1 MEGAEFVT
9 YIFLF
14 AVTAT
19 AMLTYYGRI
28 RKASREYTKA
38 RTVLGD
44 IVLSF
49 KTDLQTQER
58 RVKDVEQRSEKT
70 WADSRLIA
78 QIVNLEVEDIQKE
91 VVELKKTEQTIV
103 EKCRAIEQKID
114 KMVVGRIEVADVP
127 QAESLRQQS
136 EISLTQGGPLMHIRR
151 DRAVAGLTETELR
164 ILHVLADDGEKT
176 GTQIRY
182 VIHLTREHTA
192 RLMKKLY
199 ASGYIERDTRT
210 MPYMY
215 RIKKEMKE
223 LLR

>member
-1 MEGAEFVT
+1 MEGAESVT

-14 AVTAT
+14 AVTAM
-19 AMLTYYGRI
+19 AMLAYYGRI

-38 RTVLGD
+38 RTILED

-49 KTDLQTQER
+49 KTDLQTQEK
-58 RVKDVEQRSEKT
+58 RVRDLEHRSEET

-78 QIVNLEVEDIQKE
+78 QTVNLEVEDIQKE
-91 VVELKKTEQTIV
+91 VFELKKTEQIIV
-103 EKCRAIEQKID
+103 EKCRIIEQKID
-114 KMVVGRIEVADVP
+114 NMVVGRVEVADLP

-136 EISLTQGGPLMHIRR
+136 RTSLTQGGPLMHIRR

-164 ILHVLADDGEKT
+164 ILHVLADEGEKT
-176 GTQIRY
+176 GSQIRY

-199 ASGYIERDTRT
+199 ASGYIERDTRR
-210 MPYMY
+210 MPYIY